1 MATKNEPQYYCIAVR
16 RNYETIWRVIGKY
29 PTQEEAEAALEEK
42 RAYTGDFNY
51 DNAELRVISRAEA
64 KKEFGASWEYYPI
77 GQKPEEP
84 KPKKASKSKS
94 ATSKP
99 AASKSAS
106 KAKEA

>member
-1 MATKNEPQYYCIAVR
+1 VAAKSDVQYYCVAVR
-16 RNYETIWRVIGKY
+16 RNYESVWRIIGKY
-29 PTQEEAEAALEEK
+29 DTQDQAQAALDEK

-64 KKEFGASWEYYPI
+64 KKEFGPSWEYYPI

-84 KPKKASKSKS
+84 KPKKASK
-94 ATSKP
+94 A
-99 AASKSAS
+99 KSAS